1 MTTVQALTNDTFNR
15 MWLGFDHIEQHLK
28 NVAKFNTTEYPRYN
42 IRSKNGQDYILEMAL
57 PGWKKEWIHIDYSRS
72 DSSLFIKGERPKT
85 ENEESYVHKGISGK
99 SFTRDFRLAEHLE
112 ISSAKLEDGLLT
124 IELILNMPDELQ
136 PQVIEIE

>member
-72 DSSLFIKGERPKT
+72 DSSLLSKVRDQKQRTKSLMFIRESV
-85 ENEESYVHKGISGK
+85 ENLS
-99 SFTRDFRLAEHLE
+99 LE
-112 ISSAKLEDGLLT
+112 TFD
-124 IELILNMPDELQ
+124 
-136 PQVIEIE
+136 